1 MSKQS
6 ENQAH
11 GGVKKANSHGPTVS
25 VENIAIY
32 GEGVNR
38 KQRRLLAKARRGK
51 YGNSQVYVKGICG
64 EDTP

>member
-11 GGVKKANSHGPTVS
+11 GGVKKANGHGPTVS
-25 VENIAIY
+25 VETIVIY

-38 KQRRLLAKARRGK
+38 KQRRLLAKARARK
-51 YGNSQVYVKGICG
+51 YGNARIYVKASG